1 MPRGDFGRLYGAD
14 AADVE
19 LLTRTV
25 AGLGARV
32 VEVDQASRRVRLSGT
47 VAVLSRM
54 FGSSLELVTAPAPSG
69 TPAIF
74 RQRTGG
80 LSVPAALDGVVTAV
94 LGLDDRPQAIRYWT
108 AAYQFDTSSAG
119 IVQKLRA
126 QGLDPERLRP
136 TRPLAPN
143 NGPATNAPAV
153 K

>member
-32 VEVDQASRRVRLSGT
+32 VEVDQASRRVRLWGT

-54 FGSSLELVTAPAPSG
+54 FGSSLELVTAPAPNG
-69 TPAIF
+69 TPATL

-80 LSVPAALDGVVTAV
+80 LSVPVALDGVVTAV
-94 LGLDDRPQAIRYWT
+94 LGLDDRPQSRAHFQVALP
-108 AAYQFDTSSAG
+108 AAVITSYNP
-119 IVQKLRA
+119 
-126 QGLDPERLRP
+126 PEI
-136 TRPLAPN
+136 
-143 NGPATNAPAV
+143 GQV
-153 K
+153 